1 MMRLLLIEARRM
13 WSRRLPW
20 VLVLLVTG
28 GMLLVG
34 VVTFATSKPDKPDM
48 SEFEAQLKE
57 DVAYCRTSSIEEW
70 NEFNAGNPMYGDV
83 GYEEYLGQ
91 FESAEAYADESC
103 NPAYFSY
110 YVEDPR
116 FCLISLYEPDSQ
128 WRYGC
133 PDIDMTTAEGPRVIN
148 IVAGGVEYRT
158 AKPAAVGTI
167 PVTSLLL
174 FGVAAVVGA
183 SFIGAEYAAGTVET
197 TLLWE
202 TRRRRI
208 LGAKITV
215 AAVTAA
221 VIHIILLSFLVLV
234 LVPSALWRGSTSG
247 VDAEFWWGLVAVVLR
262 GGVAAGAVAALA
274 LCVSTLTR
282 NTVGGVVA
290 LLGYIAVSPALGATV
305 LRSLRQ
311 YDLTENLGAFANGG
325 EVARFIRGNDGY
337 LEAVFAHGG
346 GIALVM
352 ILAYVAVAVAV
363 AMVVFSRRDI
373 D

>member
-1 MMRLLLIEARRM
+1 MRLLRIETRRM

-28 GMLLVG
+28 VMLVVG
-34 VVTFATSKPDKPDM
+34 IVTFATSKPNKPDT
-48 SEFEAQLKE
+48 SEFEAQLEE
-57 DVAYCRTSSIEEW
+57 DVAYCRQSSIEEW
-70 NEFNAGNPMYGDV
+70 NEYNSGNPLYRDP

-91 FESAEAYADESC
+91 FESGEVYADESC

-116 FCLISLYEPDSQ
+116 FCLVSLYEPEVR

-133 PDIDMTTAEGPRVIN
+133 PDIDEMYPSDDGRIN
-148 IVAGGVEYRT
+148 HFVAGGVEYRYP
-158 AKPAAVGTI
+158 KQAAMGTI

-174 FGVAAVVGA
+174 LGVAAVVGA

-202 TRRRRI
+202 TRRRRV
-208 LGAKITV
+208 LGAKVAV
-215 AAVTAA
+215 AAVSAA
-221 VIHIILLSFLVLV
+221 LIHIVLLSFLALV
-234 LVPSALWRGSTSG
+234 LVPSALWRGSTAG
-247 VDAEFWWGLVAVVLR
+247 VDADFWWGLVMVVLR
-262 GGVAAGAVAALA
+262 GGAAAGAVAALA

-290 LLGYIAVSPALGATV
+290 LLGYIAVSPVLGATL

-325 EVARFIRGNDGY
+325 EVARFVRADTGY
-337 LEAVFAHGG
+337 LEPVFAHGG

-352 ILAYVAVAVAV
+352 IIAYVVIAAVIAMAVFA
-363 AMVVFSRRDI
+363 RRDI